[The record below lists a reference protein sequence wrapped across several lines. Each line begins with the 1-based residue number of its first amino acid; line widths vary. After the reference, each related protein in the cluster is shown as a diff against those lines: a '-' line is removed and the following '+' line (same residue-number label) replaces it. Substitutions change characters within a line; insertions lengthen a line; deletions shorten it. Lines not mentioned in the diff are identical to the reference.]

1 MGTGL
6 NSIGMTGLMAAQLGL
21 QTAGHNITNANT
33 AGFNRQGIRQAS
45 NPGLLSGAG
54 FVGQGVNVST
64 IVRSYSEFQAVQINR
79 AQTTVSGLEAY
90 SAQIKQIDNM
100 LADPSAGL
108 SPALQDFFHGVQQTA
123 TNPSAL
129 PSRQATLSS
138 AQALVATFH
147 NIDDRISQMY
157 VGLNSQLVSAVS
169 SINSYAQQIA
179 NLNGQIVIAQ
189 SSIGQPANDLLDQR
203 DYLVSELNKQ
213 IRATTS
219 TNSDG
224 SYNVYIG
231 SGQQLV
237 VGSIVSTL
245 ATTGSAADTSR
256 VAVGLKTAS
265 GTQELPESLL
275 GGGALGGLLSFR
287 SLSLDRVANDLGRTA
302 ASLALTFNAQN
313 ALGQDLQGNIAG
325 DTNFIADFFSIG
337 LPSVTSNKNN
347 TGTVAISATLVA
359 PTFSGNFY
367 TDLTSSDYRLNY
379 DGTNFTL
386 TRLDNNTTM
395 PVIPPA
401 LPATSIADINTALA
415 LDPQG
420 FVLAESAGAYAAG
433 DSYLIRP
440 ARDAASSLSLNTVLA
455 SDPRLIAA
463 AAPIRTSTGAANTG
477 GATVS
482 AGSVGTG
489 YAAPAA
495 GSPITLIYSGGNLTG
510 FPATSDV
517 SVTIAGVTTNNAAPV
532 ASIAYTSGATIT
544 IVGTAP
550 PGGISFEINGT
561 PNNNDSFLI
570 SRNTAGVSDGRNALA
585 LGKLQTQNTMS
596 GKAASFQSAYAQLV
610 SDVGNK
616 SREVEVTGLAQQTL
630 LTQSESARD
639 SMSGVNLDEEA
650 ANMMRYQQAYQA
662 SAKILEVGSKMF
674 DTILGLRG

>member
-6 NSIGMTGLMAAQLGL
+6 NSIGVTGLLAAQLGL

-45 NPGLLSGAG
+45 NPGLLSGSG
-54 FVGQGVNVST
+54 FIGQGVNVST
-64 IVRSYSEFQAVQINR
+64 IVRSYSQFQTTQVNR
-79 AQTTVSGLEAY
+79 AQTSVSELDAY
-90 SAQIKQIDNM
+90 SVQIKQIDNM

-108 SPALQDFFHGVQQTA
+108 SPALQDFFRGVQQTA

-129 PSRQATLSS
+129 PSRQAMLSS

-147 NIDDRISQMY
+147 SMDDRISQMY
-157 VGLNSQLVSAVS
+157 AGLNSQITSAVS
-169 SINSYAQQIA
+169 TINSYAQQIA
-179 NLNGQIVIAQ
+179 SLNGQIVIAQ
-189 SSIGQPANDLLDQR
+189 SSISQPANDLLDQR

-213 IRATTS
+213 IRVTTS
-219 TNSDG
+219 TNTDG
-224 SYNVYIG
+224 SYNVFIG

-237 VGSIVSTL
+237 VGSLVSTMT
-245 ATTGSAADTSR
+245 ATGSVADTSR
-256 VAVGLKTAS
+256 VAVGLKTAT
-265 GTQELPESLL
+265 GTQELPGSLL
-275 GGGALGGLLSFR
+275 GGGALGGLLNFR
-287 SLSLDRVANDLGRTA
+287 SASLDRVANDLGRNA

-337 LPSVTSNKNN
+337 VSSVTASTRNDP
-347 TGTVAISATLVA
+347 TSASISATLVA

-367 TDLTSSDYRLNY
+367 TDLTSSDYQLAY
-379 DGTNFTL
+379 SGTFTL
-386 TRLDNNTTM
+386 TRLSDNKTWTG
-395 PVIPPA
+395 VDLTA
-401 LPATSIADINTALA
+401 INTALA
-415 LDPQG
+415 ADPQG
-420 FVLAESAGAYAAG
+420 FTLAESSATYTAG

-440 ARDAASSLSLNTVLA
+440 ARDAARNITLNPVLA
-455 SDPRLIAA
+455 ADPRLVAA
-463 AAPIRTSTGAANTG
+463 AAPIRTSTGTSNTG
-477 GATVS
+477 GATMT

-489 YAAPAA
+489 YAAPAV

-517 SVTIAGVTTNNAAPV
+517 SVTIAGVTINNAAPV

-544 IVGTAP
+544 IAGTSP

-596 GKAASFQSAYAQLV
+596 GKAASYQSAYAQLV
-610 SDVGNK
+610 SDIGNK
-616 SREVEVTGLAQQTL
+616 SREVEVTGQAQKTL
-630 LTQSESARD
+630 LTQSESARE
-639 SMSGVNLDEEA
+639 SLSGVNLDEEA
-650 ANMMRYQQAYQA
+650 ANMIRYQQAYQA
-662 SAKILEVGSKMF
+662 SAKILEVGSKLF
-674 DTILGLRG
+674 DTILGLRS

>member
-6 NSIGMTGLMAAQLGL
+6 NSIGITGLMAAQLGL
-21 QTAGHNITNANT
+21 QTAGHNITNANSP
-33 AGFNRQGIRQAS
+33 GFSRQAIRQAS

-129 PSRQATLSS
+129 PSRQAMLSS

-147 NIDDRISQMY
+147 SMDDRISQMY
-157 VGLNSQLVSAVS
+157 AGLNSQITSAVS
-169 SINSYAQQIA
+169 TINSYAQQIA
-179 NLNGQIVIAQ
+179 NLNSQIIVAQ
-189 SSIGQPANDLLDQR
+189 SSISQPANDLLDQR

-219 TNSDG
+219 TNTDG

-245 ATTGSAADTSR
+245 AVTSSSADTSR
-256 VAVGLKTAS
+256 LAVGLKTTTGA
-265 GTQELPESLL
+265 QELPESLL

-287 SLSLDRVANDLGRTA
+287 SVSLDRVANDLGRMA

-325 DTNFIADFFSIG
+325 DTNFVADFFSIG
-337 LPSVTSNKNN
+337 LPSVISNGNN
-347 TGTVAISATLVA
+347 DGDMVISATLVA
-359 PTFSGNFY
+359 PTFNGNFY
-367 TDLTSSDYRLNY
+367 TNLTSSDYRLSY
-379 DGTNFTL
+379 DGTNYTL
-386 TRLDNNTTM
+386 KRLDNNTTW
-395 PVIPPA
+395 PKPPA
-401 LPATSIADINTALA
+401 LPATSIADINTALG

-420 FVLAESAGAYAAG
+420 FLLAEGSGAYAAG

-440 ARDAASSLSLNTVLA
+440 ARDAAASFSLNAVLA
-455 SDPRLIAA
+455 ADPRLIAA
-463 AAPIRTSTGAANTG
+463 ATPIRTSTGAANTG

-495 GSPITLIYSGGNLTG
+495 GSPITLVYSGGNLTG

-570 SRNTAGVSDGRNALA
+570 ARNTAGVSDGRNALA

-616 SREVEVTGLAQQTL
+616 SREVEVTGQAQQTL

-662 SAKILEVGSKMF
+662 SAKILEVGSKLF
-674 DTILGLRG
+674 DTILGLRS